1 MFYWLQTWLCVY
13 TFIHLCIRL
22 VKKTL
27 AGQAKNVT
35 EAQSG
40 QQKELL
46 LYQYILCT
54 LGTNMY
60 I

>member
-13 TFIHLCIRL
+13 TFIHLFIRL

-46 LYQYILCT
+46 LYQY
-54 LGTNMY
+54 MHSR
-60 I
+60 

>member
-35 EAQSG
+35 EAQ
-40 QQKELL
+40 LL
-46 LYQYILCT
+46 LYQYILWT
-54 LGTNMY
+54 LGTNKY